1 MKAAIYARVSTRD
14 KGQDNENQLRE
25 LRAFADRKGYSI
37 YKEYTDQESGGKA
50 DRPEFKQLFLDAHQR
65 RFDVVIF
72 WALDRF
78 SREGVVET
86 LNHLQK
92 LSAAG
97 VQFLSFTEQYLDST
111 GVFKDAIIGILATVA
126 KQERVRQGERSKA
139 GQHRAREKGKL
150 IGRPTV
156 DIEKVVDVKR
166 LKATGMSDRAVSREL
181 CLSPSTVAKYL
192 ALTPSSNQ

>member
-1 MKAAIYARVSTRD
+1 MTAAIYARVSTRD

-25 LRAFADRKGYSI
+25 LRAFAERKGYTI

-50 DRPEFKQLFLDAHQR
+50 ERPQFQRLFLDAHQR

-86 LNHLQK
+86 LNYLQK

-111 GVFKDAIIGILATVA
+111 GIFKDAIIGILATIA
-126 KQERVRQGERSKA
+126 KQERVRQGERTKTGLAKA
-139 GQHRAREKGKL
+139 VANGKVL
-150 IGRPTV
+150 GRPSADGHREHV
-156 DIEKVVDVKR
+156 LR
-166 LKATGMSDRAVSREL
+166 LKATGISNRAIATAL
-181 CLSPSTVAKYL
+181 GLSPTTVGKL
-192 ALTPSSNQ
+192 LSEPCS